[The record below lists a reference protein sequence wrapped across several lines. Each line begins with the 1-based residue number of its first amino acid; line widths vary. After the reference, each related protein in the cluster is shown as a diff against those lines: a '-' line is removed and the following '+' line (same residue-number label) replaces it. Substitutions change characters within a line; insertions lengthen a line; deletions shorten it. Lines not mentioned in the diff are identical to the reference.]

1 MINSKECAAE
11 DKPGYFI
18 CLSQQKEK
26 GIHMNTF
33 LQSVQNLDGE
43 ILLQIQQHLRTDML
57 TPFMKIVTFL
67 GNGGWFW
74 ILCAV
79 VLLAVPKTRKTGYA
93 AVLSLIFGVIV
104 TNLLLKNIVARP
116 RPFAEIEALIPLIAK
131 PTDFSFPSGHTTASF
146 AVALVMLRMLPK
158 KIGNPGSSP
167 GQRWWHF
174 PIVSW
179 CPLSNRCPGLG
190 SLLRWWEARWLCGV

>member
-1 MINSKECAAE
+1 
-11 DKPGYFI
+11 
-18 CLSQQKEK
+18 
-26 GIHMNTF
+26 MNTF

-131 PTDFSFPSGHTTASF
+131 PTDFSFPSGPHHSILCRCPGNASN
-146 AVALVMLRMLPK
+146 APEENW
-158 KIGNPGSSP
+158 NPGSSP
-167 GQRWWHF
+167 GSAGGIFQ
-174 PIVSW
+174 IVSW
-179 CPLSNRCPGLG
+179 CPLSNRCPGRVRCCAGGKLAG
-190 SLLRWWEARWLCGV
+190 CVGCEDEAGKSISLITDVEKQKYIMWV

>member
-1 MINSKECAAE
+1 
-11 DKPGYFI
+11 
-18 CLSQQKEK
+18 
-26 GIHMNTF
+26 MNTF

-79 VLLAVPKTRKTGYA
+79 VLLAIPKTRKTGYA

-104 TNLLLKNIVARP
+104 TNLLLKNIVAFCGNRSSDPADRQTNRFLLSVRP
-116 RPFAEIEALIPLIAK
+116 HHSILCRCP
-131 PTDFSFPSGHTTASF
+131 GNASD
-146 AVALVMLRMLPK
+146 APQENR
-158 KIGNPGSSP
+158 NPGSSP
-167 GQRWWHF
+167 GSAGGIFQ
-174 PIVSW
+174 IVSW
-179 CPLSNRCPGLG
+179 CPLSNRCPGRVRCCAGGKLAG
-190 SLLRWWEARWLCGV
+190 CVGCEDEAGKSISLITDVEKQKYIM